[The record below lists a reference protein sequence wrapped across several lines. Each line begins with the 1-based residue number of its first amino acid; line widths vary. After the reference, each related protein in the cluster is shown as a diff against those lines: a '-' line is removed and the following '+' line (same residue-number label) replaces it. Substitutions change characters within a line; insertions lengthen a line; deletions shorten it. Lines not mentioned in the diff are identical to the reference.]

1 MDKQTNQFA
10 TVKQGNVIQKVG
22 RSMLT
27 HPETYYDGSSKATN
41 GLMIVPSLRRNQRN
55 WDK

>member
-22 RSMLT
+22 KSSIYQPKIEFKGDQT
-27 HPETYYDGSSKATN
+27 KWFDDKTKKGCVNYD
-41 GLMIVPSLRRNQRN
+41 R
-55 WDK
+55 